1 MRPACWRRCWWQS
14 IVTAS
19 STHRKLRPYAMLQL
33 SAVAHAA
40 LLAALWQHPTW
51 PRRVAFVVGAAW
63 LFYLH
68 YTSFLFLLAEAACLA
83 CAYLCGNA
91 RPRYGWRSALVD
103 AVAVGVLLAPASR
116 HLLQI
121 AHQRQNWARLVDIW
135 PSWGIQ
141 VVGTVF
147 VLIPVVGV
155 GVATALGW
163 QRAGFRWRSMAGGWT
178 LCWAS
183 VPPLLAWL
191 STWSG
196 LAALAMLRY
205 LVASLAGAI
214 VLAGLCHATFVSR
227 VYRWTLAIALVVGTV
242 GTSGMIQQWRY
253 DGRWIGDRQEP
264 WHELI
269 DWLNQRWPAERLPVF
284 LCSGLLEDTALQDR
298 ADADLREYCLFPVS
312 GLYRLSAR
320 PLEPLPTRR
329 DIQLSGRT
337 RQIARDHGGA
347 WVVIRGG
354 EKTAARLIGSMCG
367 QLAAQPMEV
376 KRFGNLVAIRLELAK
391 TSD

>member
-1 MRPACWRRCWWQS
+1 
-14 IVTAS
+14 
-19 STHRKLRPYAMLQL
+19 
-33 SAVAHAA
+33 
-40 LLAALWQHPTW
+40 
-51 PRRVAFVVGAAW
+51 
-63 LFYLH
+63 
-68 YTSFLFLLAEAACLA
+68 
-83 CAYLCGNA
+83 
-91 RPRYGWRSALVD
+91 
-103 AVAVGVLLAPASR
+103 
-116 HLLQI
+116 
-121 AHQRQNWARLVDIW
+121 
-135 PSWGIQ
+135 
-141 VVGTVF
+141 
-147 VLIPVVGV
+147 
-155 GVATALGW
+155 
-163 QRAGFRWRSMAGGWT
+163 MAGGWT
-178 LCWAS
+178 LCWVS

-205 LVASLAGAI
+205 LVASMAGAI
-214 VLAGLCHATFVSR
+214 VLAGLCHATFASR

-284 LCSGLLEDTALQDR
+284 LCSGLLEDAALQDR

-329 DIQLSGRT
+329 DIQLSGRP
-337 RQIARDHGGA
+337 RQIALDHGGA

-354 EKTAARLIGSMCG
+354 ENTAARLIGSIGG
-367 QLAAQPMEV
+367 QLAARPMEMQ
-376 KRFGNLVAIRLELAK
+376 RFGNLVAIRLEILK
-391 TSD
+391 TPDGSRQSGHP